1 MLDAWASSP
10 SRFRE
15 DANAEDDLAHGG
27 YRDRLVV
34 ELAQNASD
42 AAGVGGR
49 LALLFD
55 DGVLTAAN
63 TGAPLHAAGVS
74 ALATLRASA
83 KRSGGTVGRFGVGF
97 AAVAAVSDE
106 VVIASTSGAVRF
118 SRQATYDEVQAR
130 ASLAEELTARSGRV
144 PLLRLPWPSD
154 MKPPAG
160 YDTMVRIVVR
170 PAATASVEAML
181 AALDPTLLLV
191 LPGLSRLS
199 VGDRVVEATTVE
211 DDVVLEGL
219 RWRVQRSSGSLDPL
233 LLASRPVEER
243 AQTQWSVTWA
253 VPVDADGVPQ
263 PVDGP
268 KFVRAPTPT
277 DDPLSTSAVLA
288 ASLPLGPDRRR
299 VQPGPLADAV
309 LDHAASVLVDLV
321 GGLADDPSRL
331 SFVPA
336 PLAAGEVDAVLSA
349 AVLRRLRSAPV
360 LADGRTPRDAVVLDR
375 AAPELVELLADA
387 LPGLLPASW
396 SGRRWSAALSALG
409 VRRLDLAAL
418 TEVLGGL
425 DRPPSWWRSLY
436 AALPP
441 DADALG
447 ALPVPLSD
455 GLMAGGPRGLLV
467 ADAAI
472 DLSALGLRVVHP
484 DAAHPLLLRLGA
496 IEAQPRALLEDPRV
510 RAAVEAAED
519 EEDPEPIVQAVL
531 GLVGAADVRAGELP
545 WRAALPLLGSEGEW
559 RPAGELLLPGGS
571 LAQVVDQAAGFG
583 IAARGLAHDD
593 VLAAV
598 GVLVGF
604 AAVPVELAD
613 DVDGIDAWLASL
625 PPGAE
630 PGLVVRDLDLVRPD
644 AWDEALALLDREGL
658 LRLDYVRWWLSSHP
672 VLDGQRPV
680 DVRTADSDPLLEGL
694 YDVVSSPWAVPLGA
708 RQTLAEVLRDDPGS
722 VFARLA
728 DPARRVDRDQLR
740 AVNALLALEDPDV
753 DPPDHVRAVVDGS
766 LQVVAAGDAVVV
778 DRPDLLPRVAPYA
791 VIPVPL
797 SYAVAFAELL
807 DVALATEVVPS
818 YSPVGGP
825 EHDRLLAPTSGG
837 EQVEVVW
844 VVDGAVDHVV
854 GVEGRARALAWR
866 SGAWERRAEIAAQL
880 RGDASPDERDLDPT
894 DDGAAR
900 RAAGA
905 HAL

>member
-1 MLDAWASSP
+1 
-10 SRFRE
+10 
-15 DANAEDDLAHGG
+15 
-27 YRDRLVV
+27 
-34 ELAQNASD
+34 
-42 AAGVGGR
+42 
-49 LALLFD
+49 
-55 DGVLTAAN
+55 
-63 TGAPLHAAGVS
+63 
-74 ALATLRASA
+74 
-83 KRSGGTVGRFGVGF
+83 
-97 AAVAAVSDE
+97 
-106 VVIASTSGAVRF
+106 
-118 SRQATYDEVQAR
+118 
-130 ASLAEELTARSGRV
+130 
-144 PLLRLPWPSD
+144 
-154 MKPPAG
+154 
-160 YDTMVRIVVR
+160 
-170 PAATASVEAML
+170 
-181 AALDPTLLLV
+181 
-191 LPGLSRLS
+191 
-199 VGDRVVEATTVE
+199 
-211 DDVVLEGL
+211 
-219 RWRVQRSSGSLDPL
+219 
-233 LLASRPVEER
+233 
-243 AQTQWSVTWA
+243 
-253 VPVDADGVPQ
+253 
-263 PVDGP
+263 
-268 KFVRAPTPT
+268 
-277 DDPLSTSAVLA
+277 VLA
-288 ASLPLGPDRRR
+288 
-299 VQPGPLADAV
+299 
-309 LDHAASVLVDLV
+309 
-321 GGLADDPSRL
+321 
-331 SFVPA
+331 
-336 PLAAGEVDAVLSA
+336 
-349 AVLRRLRSAPV
+349 
-360 LADGRTPRDAVVLDR
+360 
-375 AAPELVELLADA
+375 
-387 LPGLLPASW
+387 
-396 SGRRWSAALSALG
+396 
-409 VRRLDLAAL
+409 
-418 TEVLGGL
+418 GL

-455 GLMAGGPRGLLV
+455 GRMAGGPRGLLV

-496 IEAQPRALLEDPRV
+496 VEAQPRALLEDPRV

-545 WRAALPLLGSEGEW
+545 WLAALPLLDSEGEW

-571 LAQVVDQAAGFG
+571 LAQVVDLSSGFG
-583 IAARGLAHDD
+583 IASRGLAHDD

-672 VLDGQRPV
+672 VLDGRRPV
-680 DVRTADSDPLLEGL
+680 EVRTADSDPLLEGL
-694 YDVVSSPWAVPLGA
+694 YDVAPSPWAAMLGA
-708 RQTLAEVLRDDPGS
+708 RQTLVEVVRDDPAS
-722 VFARLA
+722 VLARLA

-740 AVNALLALEDPDV
+740 AVHALLAVEDPDV
-753 DPPDHVRAVVDGS
+753 DPPDYVRAVVDGS
-766 LQVVAAGDAVVV
+766 LVVVAAGDAVVV

-797 SYAVAFAELL
+797 SYAVALAELL

-825 EHDRLLAPTSGG
+825 EHDQLLAPTSGG

-880 RGDASPDERDLDPT
+880 RGDASPDERDLDPS
-894 DDGAAR
+894 
-900 RAAGA
+900 
-905 HAL
+905 L